1 MNNESQNQQPVEPGG
16 APNPPD
22 WRELRRQEREQR
34 RAYRHSG
41 WGAWWG
47 GAILILLGIIF
58 LLQNFGVTA
67 LENWWALF
75 ILIPAIGA
83 FGTAWRFFQAAGGR
97 LTAPARGSLIGG
109 LVMAAISFAFLFN
122 LDGQI
127 FWPVL
132 VILAGVGVLLN
143 AFLSR

>member
-1 MNNESQNQQPVEPGG
+1 MNNDNPNQPPVGPS
-16 APNPPD
+16 NQPD

-41 WGAWWG
+41 WGVWWG
-47 GAILILLGIIF
+47 GAILILLGIVF
-58 LLQNFGVTA
+58 LLQNFGA
-67 LENWWALF
+67 LALNNWWALF

-83 FGTAWRFFQAAGGR
+83 FGAAWRSFQAAGGR

-122 LDGQI
+122 LDGRV

-132 VILAGVGVLLN
+132 VILGGVGVLLN
-143 AFLSR
+143 ALLPS

>member
-1 MNNESQNQQPVEPGG
+1 MNSDPLNQQPGEPDRV
-16 APNPPD
+16 PNPQD

-34 RAYRHSG
+34 RYARRSG

-58 LLQNFGVTA
+58 LLQNFGALA

-83 FGTAWRFFQAAGGR
+83 FGAAWRSFQAAGGR
-97 LTAPARGSLIGG
+97 LTVPARGSLLGG
-109 LVMAAISFAFLFN
+109 LALAAISFAFFFN
-122 LDGQI
+122 LDGRI

-132 VILAGVGVLLN
+132 VILAGLGVILN
-143 AFLSR
+143 ALLPA